1 MKSREKKVK
10 VGAAKKLSA
19 YPSDGF
25 VPNAAVTT
33 SFEGN
38 LKKKHIT
45 TIILQKMLSKLI
57 STITLKSL

>member
-1 MKSREKKVK
+1 MNVYTWENSMKSREKKVK

-33 SFEGN
+33 
-38 LKKKHIT
+38 
-45 TIILQKMLSKLI
+45 
-57 STITLKSL
+57 

>member
-33 SFEGN
+33 
-38 LKKKHIT
+38 
-45 TIILQKMLSKLI
+45 
-57 STITLKSL
+57 